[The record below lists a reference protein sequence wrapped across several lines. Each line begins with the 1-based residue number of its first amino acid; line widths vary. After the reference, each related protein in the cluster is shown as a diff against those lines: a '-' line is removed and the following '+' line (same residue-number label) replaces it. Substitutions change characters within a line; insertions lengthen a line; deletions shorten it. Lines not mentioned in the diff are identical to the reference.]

1 MCVYQATLVVKLW
14 LIFSVECSCLRNIG
28 LIKGKLSAK
37 IKYNFDI
44 HTKRLCIVVT
54 VKTRPLTNA

>member
-37 IKYNFDI
+37 SKYNLDI
-44 HTKRLCIVVT
+44 YTYRLFIVVT
-54 VKTRPLTNA
+54 VKTRPPTNA